1 MPALGKHHRHSTIA
15 NEGHQR
21 RIIQWRLLVAF
32 LGVVVLLGVL
42 VTRFYLLQ
50 IKQHQNFVTLSDRNR
65 IQVQPVAPTRGL
77 IYDRNG
83 ILLADN
89 RPSYRLS
96 VIPERV
102 KNLDALFIELNK
114 IIDVSPSDIDRFKKL
129 KNRARA
135 PYQPTPLK
143 LDLSPEEIAKIS
155 VNEYRLPGVEV
166 EAELVRYYPYGELLA
181 HTIGYVGR
189 INERELKAFDEDTKK
204 DYSATFSIGKIGL
217 EKQYERALL
226 GAVGSRFLET
236 NAHGRALRELERE
249 APEPG
254 RDLHLHLD
262 LHLQKAAYE
271 ALTGWRGAVV
281 AIDVKTGGVLAMASS
296 PSFDPNLFV
305 TGISYTDYNA
315 LNSSKD
321 LPLYNRTIQAQ
332 YPPGSTLKPILGLG
346 GLETGLISAH
356 TRINDP
362 GFYQLAEGE
371 RLYRDWKKWGHGKHV
386 DLHQAITESCDT
398 FFYELAVRLGID
410 NMHPIGAHFGLGQHT
425 GIDVPNERSGLW
437 PSRQWKKKHRRQPW
451 YPGDSLNVSIG
462 QGDVLTTPLQL
473 AVMTATFASQGQRF
487 EPHLVKQL
495 GKQKIEKKGVD
506 IVSAS
511 RENWAYVNKA
521 MESVV
526 HGLRGTAKG
535 INKGL
540 SYRVAGKTGTAQVV
554 GIAQDTDYDR
564 DKISQRNWDH
574 ALFIAF
580 APADAPE
587 IALAVV
593 IENGEHGSSAA
604 APVARS
610 VFDSWF
616 DIEAARKAKMH
627 SSQKISTRH
636 PAKADFMVSEVNQ

>member
-1 MPALGKHHRHSTIA
+1 MPALGKKHQHSTIA

-32 LGVVVLLGVL
+32 LGVVILLSIL
-42 VTRFYLLQ
+42 VARFYLLQ

-65 IQVQPVAPTRGL
+65 IQMQPVAPTRGL

-102 KNLDALFIELNK
+102 KNLDALFVELNK
-114 IIDVSPSDIDRFKKL
+114 IIDVSASDIDRFKKL
-129 KNRARA
+129 KNRSRA

-189 INERELKAFDEDTKK
+189 INERELKAFDEETKK

-217 EKQYERALL
+217 EKHYERSLL

-254 RDLHLHLD
+254 QDLHLHLD
-262 LHLQKAAYE
+262 LHLQKAAFK

-321 LPLYNRTIQAQ
+321 LPLYNRTLQAQ

-346 GLETGLISAH
+346 GLETGLISPQ

-362 GFYQLAEGE
+362 GYYQLAEGE
-371 RLYRDWKKWGHGKHV
+371 RLYRDWKKWGHGKSV

-410 NMHPIGAHFGLGQHT
+410 NMHPIGAHFGLGKHT

-437 PSRQWKKKHRRQPW
+437 PSRQWKKRHRRQPW

-495 GKQKIEKKGVD
+495 GDQKIEKKGVD

-511 RENWAYVNKA
+511 AANWAYVNKA

-526 HGLRGTAKG
+526 HSRRGTGKG

-616 DIEAARKAKMH
+616 EIEAARKAKMNP
-627 SSQKISTRH
+627 SQKVSANRSLKNNVM
-636 PAKADFMVSEVNQ
+636 ASEVDL